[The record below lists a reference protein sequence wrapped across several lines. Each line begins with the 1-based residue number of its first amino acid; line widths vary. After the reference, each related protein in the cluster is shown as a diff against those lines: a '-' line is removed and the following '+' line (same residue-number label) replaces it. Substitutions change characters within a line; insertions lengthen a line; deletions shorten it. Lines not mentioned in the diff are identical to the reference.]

1 VVDELEVA
9 EEEVFEEKVGERYV
23 NGDGRTRQQKVETMT
38 CATKRQ
44 EERIVSG
51 VVLVRQ
57 FA

>member
-1 VVDELEVA
+1 MVDELEVA
-9 EEEVFEEKVGERYV
+9 EEVFEEKVGERYV

-38 CATKRQ
+38 RATKRQ